1 MKIRKNRK
9 YSDYLQRLDER
20 EELLDSL
27 LYFWMEV
34 DSVETATESIKKFY
48 EFAGEAYSLVD
59 EISVADDASCSDLY
73 SVKDLSELARKAM
86 EHLTA
91 LQELIPEWQ
100 QSSDFKYKQNTK
112 T

>member
-20 EELLDSL
+20 EELLNSL

-34 DSVETATESIKKFY
+34 DSLETATEIIKKFY
-48 EFAGEAYSLVD
+48 EFVGEVYSLVD
-59 EISVADDASCSDLY
+59 EISGADDANCSDLY
-73 SVKDLSELARKAM
+73 SVIDLSELARKAM
-86 EHLTA
+86 EHLTV

-100 QSSDFKYKQNTK
+100 QSSDFKFKQK
-112 T
+112 KKS